1 MLKNSRKFSFA
12 LALGTILWHIL
23 VAGAIANE
31 EKSEPEP
38 KPEEA
43 SIAEDDISTRKGIS
57 WGGGNFTYS
66 QTLTIKDSLVSTPV
80 GMVILDKHGIDDSKG
95 SSGDSLES
103 SLLGALIPIQSPF
116 SAPEPGKS
124 VFITLWG
131 SKIEGCFVEAIVQVA
146 PDREIVA
153 KSIAPTM
160 LELGVNNQIIQLV
173 PQKNAKPKV
182 GSFAYKYTTNKQK
195 RNAKWYMARQ
205 IFAIDAGTAK
215 LLSNAPAQEVKARL
229 GFGDDDSIVVPIG
242 KGTVQGW
249 KKAYSFNPACSAK
262 K

>member
-1 MLKNSRKFSFA
+1 MLRNSRKFSFT

-23 VAGAIANE
+23 IAGAIADDD
-31 EKSEPEP
+31 KPAPET

-43 SIAEDDISTRKGIS
+43 SISEDDISTRKGMP
-57 WGGGNFTYS
+57 WGGGNFSYS

-80 GMVILDKHGIDDSKG
+80 GMVILDKHGIDDSKSG
-95 SSGDSLES
+95 SGSLES
-103 SLLGALIPIQSPF
+103 SLLGALIPFESPF
-116 SAPEPGKS
+116 SSPVPGKS

-146 PDREIVA
+146 PDEEIVA

-160 LELGVNNQIIQLV
+160 LELGVNNQIIQLT

-182 GSFAYKYTTNKQK
+182 GSFAYKYTENKQK
-195 RNAKWYMARQ
+195 RDAKWYMARQ
-205 IFAIDAGTAK
+205 IFAIDSGTAK
-215 LLSNAPAQEVKARL
+215 LLSNAPAQEIKARL
-229 GFGDDDSIVVPIG
+229 DFGDDDSMIVPIG